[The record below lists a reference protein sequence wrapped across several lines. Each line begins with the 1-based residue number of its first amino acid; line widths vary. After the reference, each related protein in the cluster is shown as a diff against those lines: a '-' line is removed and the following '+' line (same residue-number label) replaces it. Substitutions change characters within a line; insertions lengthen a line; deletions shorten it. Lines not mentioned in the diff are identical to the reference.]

1 MHQKLLQNA
10 FNFEQPA
17 TPGKVHCCSPVFTV
31 WHLVALAVVCW
42 SPKAS
47 KMTLQPFPDW
57 EISVTFFLTCSEIY
71 LDLAMMS
78 NFCRYLSWEKL
89 KQDIRKYDVETLIV
103 KKILVQHDK
112 INKVVIKFLKETA
125 LYLYLNIYIRI

>member
-1 MHQKLLQNA
+1 
-10 FNFEQPA
+10 
-17 TPGKVHCCSPVFTV
+17 
-31 WHLVALAVVCW
+31 
-42 SPKAS
+42 
-47 KMTLQPFPDW
+47 
-57 EISVTFFLTCSEIY
+57 
-71 LDLAMMS
+71 MMS

-125 LYLYLNIYIRI
+125 LYLYINIYIRI